1 MWLGKDLRNP
11 MNSKWKTLLFWGV
24 LLGVFIAL
32 YQMNRGGGIRTVPF
46 KGFSNS
52 VMTGSVRSVEIDG
65 NRIRFQLDG
74 SSRSE
79 TVGVL
84 SEALNDRLSELG
96 IEPQYGAFKDGIG
109 SIVVYV
115 GAAVLLIGVLIW
127 FLKKMSGGAGG
138 FNLLELS
145 KSRAK
150 LVGAEAKITFA
161 DVGGC
166 QEAKELFGDVVDFL
180 KAPERWSKAG
190 VRLPRGILLEGPP
203 GSGKT
208 YLARAVAGET
218 GAQFY
223 VVAASEFVQLFVGV
237 GAARV
242 RDMFETATKNSPAV
256 IFIDEIDAIGRR
268 RGSGLGGSHD
278 EREQTL
284 NQLLVCLDGFQQQ
297 PRIVVIAATN
307 RPDIL
312 DQALLRPGRFDRRIK
327 MPELTRADR
336 IEILKIHTKDKPL
349 DRDVS
354 LDEVAGWTEG
364 QHGADLE
371 SLTNE
376 AALLAVRRARQQS
389 AELGVTRAD
398 FRQALR
404 PRESQNRLFDR
415 LDAVLIEST
424 SQLAEPTGRAVV
436 RLHLKDH
443 PPMEGDVLW
452 VDATFIKLRP
462 SGSETAV
469 LVPKAQIQRL
479 EAISGTEAVSRDD
492 VSADKWAGRRTDL
505 A

>member
-1 MWLGKDLRNP
+1 M
-11 MNSKWKTLLFWGV
+11 
-24 LLGVFIAL
+24 
-32 YQMNRGGGIRTVPF
+32 
-46 KGFSNS
+46 
-52 VMTGSVRSVEIDG
+52 
-65 NRIRFQLDG
+65 
-74 SSRSE
+74 
-79 TVGVL
+79 
-84 SEALNDRLSELG
+84 
-96 IEPQYGAFKDGIG
+96 
-109 SIVVYV
+109 
-115 GAAVLLIGVLIW
+115 
-127 FLKKMSGGAGG
+127 
-138 FNLLELS
+138 
-145 KSRAK
+145 
-150 LVGAEAKITFA
+150 
-161 DVGGC
+161 
-166 QEAKELFGDVVDFL
+166 
-180 KAPERWSKAG
+180 
-190 VRLPRGILLEGPP
+190 
-203 GSGKT
+203 
-208 YLARAVAGET
+208 
-218 GAQFY
+218 
-223 VVAASEFVQLFVGV
+223 
-237 GAARV
+237 
-242 RDMFETATKNSPAV
+242 PA
-256 IFIDEIDAIGRR
+256 
-268 RGSGLGGSHD
+268 
-278 EREQTL
+278 
-284 NQLLVCLDGFQQQ
+284 
-297 PRIVVIAATN
+297 
-307 RPDIL
+307 
-312 DQALLRPGRFDRRIK
+312 
-327 MPELTRADR
+327 LTRADR

-469 LVPKAQIQRL
+469 LVPKAQVQRL